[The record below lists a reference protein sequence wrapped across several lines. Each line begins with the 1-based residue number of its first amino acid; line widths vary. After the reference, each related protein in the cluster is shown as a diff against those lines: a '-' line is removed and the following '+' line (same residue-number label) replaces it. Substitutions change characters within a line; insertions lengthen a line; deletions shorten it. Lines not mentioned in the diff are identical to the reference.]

1 MKKRLSKKLELS
13 RETLRSLAEIRMG
26 EVAGG
31 VSRQSPTCPIVCGS
45 DANTVCFETCACTS
59 PIMCE

>member
-1 MKKRLSKKLELS
+1 MKKRLPKKLELS
-13 RETLRSLAEIRMG
+13 RETLRSLAETRMG

-31 VSRQSPTCPIVCGS
+31 FSKPTCPVQCGS

-59 PIMCE
+59 PIVCE

>member
-1 MKKRLSKKLELS
+1 MKKRLPKKLELS
-13 RETLRSLAEIRMG
+13 RETVRFLAAIEMG

-31 VSRQSPTCPIVCGS
+31 LSKPPTCVIMCGS

-59 PIMCE
+59 PPVCE

>member
-1 MKKRLSKKLELS
+1 MKKRLQKKLELS
-13 RETLRSLAEIRMG
+13 RETLRSLAQIGVG

-31 VSRQSPTCPIVCGS
+31 FSKPTCIVQCGS

-59 PIMCE
+59 PAICE

>member
-1 MKKRLSKKLELS
+1 MKKRLPKKLELS
-13 RETLRSLAEIRMG
+13 RETLRSLAATRMG

-31 VSRQSPTCPIVCGS
+31 FSQPTCVIMCGS

-59 PIMCE
+59 PPICE